1 MSDIFHILGNTGDPQ
16 NPANERTAHEH
27 AADASGAHEHAADEH
42 GETVGLPLL
51 PPLDIAAARANLAR
65 GGGQQFWR
73 SLDELAGTPEF
84 DAFVDHEFPNDP
96 EKDPPSLGI
105 ARRDVLK
112 LMAASAALSGLSAC
126 TKLPT
131 EKIVPYVKQ
140 PEEIIP
146 GKARF
151 YATSMPT
158 PNGALGLL
166 VESNMGRPTKI
177 EGNSEH
183 PASLGATSAIAQ
195 ASVLTLYDPDRS
207 QVVVHEGRISDWA
220 AFLNGIGNVRG
231 DWQEKKGAG
240 LRILTDATTS
250 PTFGAQMRVFLG
262 KFPQAKWHVHEPYG
276 PYNAREGAR
285 LAFGKNVNAVYRV
298 DQADVIVALDSDFL
312 CSGDGSVR
320 YSREFADRR
329 RIESPQS
336 SMNRLYSVESTPT
349 NTGAMADHR
358 LPLRASQ
365 VEGFAR
371 ALAAAVSGAE
381 SSAASGEASGVP
393 PKWLAALAR
402 DLQKHRGAS
411 LVIAGEAQPPTVHAL
426 AHALNESLGNVGRT
440 LVYTDPIEVSPDV
453 DGLGELVKDID
464 AGQVSTLFI
473 LGSNPVYSAPADFD
487 FAAKYV
493 KVPLRIHLGLYNDET
508 AELSHWHIPAA
519 HFLESWSDARAFDG
533 TVGIVQP
540 LIAPL
545 YDGKSWHELIAVLA
559 GDMGKSAHDIVR
571 DYWKGQR
578 PAKET
583 TKSFEDFWET
593 TLHDGVLAG
602 SALPA
607 HAAAATVDAA
617 KIPGAAAPAP
627 VPFEIIFRPDPS
639 IGDGRDANNGWL
651 QELPTPL
658 TKLTWDNA
666 VMVSAA
672 TALELDVTNGDV
684 VRLTLG
690 ERQVTGPIWI
700 MPGHANES
708 VTVHLGY
715 GRRRAGHLG
724 TGIGFDANALRTS
737 SAPWIASGARIEKTG
752 ERYTMATT
760 QHHQAMKIAGR
771 EVERE
776 STEAFKR
783 DIMRVGTLGEFRKNP
798 DFAADSSEA
807 KNPDSLYPPYK
818 YDGYAWGMSVDLNSC
833 NGCSA
838 CVIACQSENNIAVVG
853 KEQVAAGRHM
863 QWIRVDNYFRGDLD
877 NPESYYEPVLCQ
889 QCENAPCEL
898 VCPVGATTH
907 SAEGLNEMTYNRC
920 VGTRYCSNNCPYKV
934 RRFNFKL
941 YSDWTTP
948 SLFGLRN
955 PNVTVRSRGVMEKC
969 TYCVQ
974 RINEAKMASEREDRS
989 VRDGDI
995 VTACEAACPSN
1006 AIVFGNINDPNSRVS
1021 KLKAQSRNFSLLGEL
1036 NTRPR
1041 TTYLARLRNPNPEIS

>member
-1 MSDIFHILGNTGDPQ
+1 MSDIFHIIGNPEDS
-16 NPANERTAHEH
+16 R
-27 AADASGAHEHAADEH
+27 HAADENAARERADAAH
-42 GETVGLPLL
+42 KDRQQRANGHDADEQGETVGLPQL
-51 PPLDIAAARANLAR
+51 PPLDIAAARANLAQFGER
-65 GGGQQFWR
+65 RFWR
-73 SLDELAGTPEF
+73 SLDELAGAPEY

-96 EKDPPSLGI
+96 EKDPPLPIQGI
-105 ARRDVLK
+105 GRRDILK

-131 EKIVPYVKQ
+131 EKIVPYVKP

-146 GKARF
+146 GKPLF

-183 PASLGATSAIAQ
+183 PASLGATTAIAQ

-207 QVVVHEGRISDWA
+207 QTVVNEGRISDWT
-220 AFLNGIGNVRG
+220 AFLNAVGNLRG
-231 DWQEKKGAG
+231 DWQEKKGTG

-250 PTFGAQMRVFLG
+250 PTFGEQMRGFLA
-262 KFPQAKWHVHEPYG
+262 KFPQAKWHVHEPCG
-276 PYNAREGAR
+276 PYNAREGAKIA
-285 LAFGKNVNAVYRV
+285 LGKNVNVVYSI
-298 DQADVIVALDSDFL
+298 DQADVIVSLDSDFL

-329 RIESPQS
+329 RIVGPQS
-336 SMNRLYSVESTPT
+336 TMNRLYVVESTPS

-365 VEGFAR
+365 VDSFAR
-371 ALAAAVSGAE
+371 ALAAAVSGAAD
-381 SSAASGEASGVP
+381 SAPSGNISGVSA
-393 PKWLAALAR
+393 KWLAAVAR

-411 LVIAGEAQPPTVHAL
+411 LVIAGDNQPPAVHAL
-426 AHALNESLGNVGRT
+426 AHALNESLGNVGKT
-440 LVYTDPIEVSPDV
+440 VLYTDPIEVSSDM
-453 DGLGELVKDID
+453 DGLGDLIKDID
-464 AGQVSTLFI
+464 AGQVSTLI
-473 LGSNPVYSAPADFD
+473 VLGSNPVYSAPADFE
-487 FAAKYV
+487 FAAKYLRV
-493 KVPLRIHLGLYNDET
+493 SLRIHLGLYNDET

-545 YDGKSWHELIAVLA
+545 YDGKSWHEMVAAIA
-559 GDMGKSAHDIVR
+559 GDTGKTAHDLVR

-578 PAKET
+578 KAKESD
-583 TKSFEDFWET
+583 KSFEDFWET
-593 TLHDGVLAG
+593 TLHDGVMAG

-607 HAAAATVDAA
+607 HAATSSAAAAAA
-617 KIPGAAAPAP
+617 KIPASTARAAG
-627 VPFEIIFRPDPS
+627 PFDITFRPDPS

-651 QELPTPL
+651 QELPKPL

-666 VMVSAA
+666 VIVSAA
-672 TALELDVTNGDV
+672 TAQELDVTNGDV
-684 VRLTLG
+684 IRVTLNG
-690 ERQVTGPIWI
+690 REVSGPLWI

-708 VTVHLGY
+708 ATLHLGY
-715 GRRRAGHLG
+715 GRHRAGQLG
-724 TGIGFDANALRTS
+724 TGIGFNAYSIRTS
-737 SAPWIASGARIEKTG
+737 SALWFASGARIEKTG
-752 ERYTMATT
+752 EQYPMATT
-760 QHHQAMKIAGR
+760 QHHQAMKIAGH

-783 DIMRVGTLGEFRKNP
+783 DIVRVGTLEEFRKNP
-798 DFAADSSEA
+798 EFAADSEEV
-807 KNPDSLYPPYK
+807 KKPDSLYPPYK
-818 YDGYAWGMSVDLNSC
+818 YEGYAWGMSVDLNSC

-853 KEQVAAGRHM
+853 KHEVIAGRHM

-889 QCENAPCEL
+889 HCEDAPCEL

-907 SAEGLNEMTYNRC
+907 SSEGLNEMVYNRC

-969 TYCVQ
+969 SSCV
-974 RINEAKMASEREDRS
+974 
-989 VRDGDI
+989 
-995 VTACEAACPSN
+995 
-1006 AIVFGNINDPNSRVS
+1006 
-1021 KLKAQSRNFSLLGEL
+1021 
-1036 NTRPR
+1036 PR
-1041 TTYLARLRNPNPEIS
+1041 TH